1 MEDRTF
7 TIIAASVIVLMAAVS
22 VWALAA
28 LPRDALVPIHFALD
42 GRADAWARPA
52 VGLSLLPATA
62 LAVLAVFATLA
73 HGARG
78 GLARSGT
85 AHRTVMLAV
94 IGLLGAAHGVIIA
107 VAFGRE
113 VGVTHLMVILTG
125 LLLIVVG
132 NVMGKVRPNRW
143 LGIRTPW
150 TLADA
155 RVWDR
160 THRFAARIFV
170 VAGAALVVASMAL
183 PAGNVLA
190 VILLAT
196 IALVVI
202 APCAKSYLLWRDRQ
216 NI

>member
-7 TIIAASVIVLMAAVS
+7 AIIAATVIVLMAAAS

-42 GRADAWARPA
+42 GRVDAWARPPI
-52 VGLSLLPATA
+52 GLSLLPATA
-62 LAVLAVFATLA
+62 LAVLAVFAALA
-73 HGARG
+73 HGAHG

-85 AHRTVMLAV
+85 ALRTVMLAV

-113 VGVTHLMVILTG
+113 VRVTHIMVMLTG
-125 LLLIVVG
+125 LLLVIVG

-155 RVWDR
+155 RVWDW
-160 THRFAARIFV
+160 THRFAGRIFV
-170 VAGAALVVASMAL
+170 VAGAALVVAAMAL
-183 PAGNVLA
+183 PAGNVLG

-216 NI
+216 HI